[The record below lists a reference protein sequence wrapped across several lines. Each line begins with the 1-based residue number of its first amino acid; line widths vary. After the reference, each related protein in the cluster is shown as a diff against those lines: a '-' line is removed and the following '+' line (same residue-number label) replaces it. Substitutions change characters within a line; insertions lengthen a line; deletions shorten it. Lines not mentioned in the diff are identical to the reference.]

1 MTKSKKKTI
10 PAGKDS
16 KINITYTE
24 FAANQERTEL
34 VVGAGKEFDNDTLL
48 EILGFEKDTDGI
60 LRLQVEE
67 HHIDKDNNGKK
78 VRIKDK
84 KIIRMNRNVVPIRE
98 EEQEENEI
106 A

>member
-1 MTKSKKKTI
+1 MKKV

-24 FAANQERTEL
+24 FAANQERTEIKT
-34 VVGAGKEFDNDTLL
+34 GEGREFDNDTLL
-48 EILGFEKDTDGI
+48 QILGFEKDADGI
-60 LRLQVEE
+60 LKLQTEE
-67 HHIDKDNNGKK
+67 HHIDRDNNGEK
-78 VRIKDK
+78 VRIKDN
-84 KIIRMNRNVVPIRE
+84 KIIRMNNNVVSIRE